1 MPEEILKETGQK
13 GAEKLKAR
21 RVLNIKGDNI
31 VLWHNCLVS
40 IIIRILC
47 LGVTLFNKVCLVS
60 SDFKILTT
68 MKDLTF

>member
-31 VLWHNCLVS
+31 VLWHYCLVS

-47 LGVTLFNKVCLVS
+47 LGVTFNKVCLVS